1 MKNVTYNGKVYRV
14 DENAIRIS
22 QEKLGLSYT
31 EAVQMYLEDE
41 GILDNEEQNE
51 LDKKAKREI
60 YEVYTPTENN
70 KKTRVRKSSAE
81 KKDIFN
87 KIATFLQENYENV
100 EILKENKLI
109 GITIGDKK
117 LKLDLIEQRKP
128 KK

>member
-41 GILDNEEQNE
+41 CILDNEEQNE

>member
-22 QEKLGLSYT
+22 QEKLGLSYA

-41 GILDNEEQNE
+41 CILDNEEQNE

>member
-1 MKNVTYNGKVYRV
+1 MKNVTYDGKVYRV

>member
-41 GILDNEEQNE
+41 CILNNEEQNE

>member
-22 QEKLGLSYT
+22 QEKLGLSYA

-41 GILDNEEQNE
+41 CILDNEEQNE

-60 YEVYTPTENN
+60 HEVYTPTENN

>member
-22 QEKLGLSYT
+22 QEKLGLSYA

-41 GILDNEEQNE
+41 CILENEEQNE

>member
-1 MKNVTYNGKVYRV
+1 
-14 DENAIRIS
+14 
-22 QEKLGLSYT
+22 
-31 EAVQMYLEDE
+31 MYLEDE
-41 GILDNEEQNE
+41 CILDNEEQNE